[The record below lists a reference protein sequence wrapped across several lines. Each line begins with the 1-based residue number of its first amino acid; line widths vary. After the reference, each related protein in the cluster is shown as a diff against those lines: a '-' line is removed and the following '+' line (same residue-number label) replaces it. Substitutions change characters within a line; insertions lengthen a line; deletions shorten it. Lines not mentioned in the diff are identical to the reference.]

1 MLPLQFQMWVL
12 PWSCHAL
19 QLQRTCCAGVRVLQT
34 ALKAKVARVRRT
46 KGLLKTGVFATCVC
60 KTLVLHTQV
69 AKTGQKTKAELCL
82 KE

>member
-60 KTLVLHTQV
+60 KTLVLLKQG
-69 AKTGQKTKAELCL
+69 KKQKQSSA
-82 KE
+82 

>member
-1 MLPLQFQMWVL
+1 MHFSFKEHVVL
-12 PWSCHAL
+12 EY
-19 QLQRTCCAGVRVLQT
+19 VELQT